1 MRSKYQVRHGFA
13 EAPLNITVVERKKL
27 MARAREAIDYEK
39 DSPRLRRLDRFLS
52 RLRDEGIRIDQR
64 RRTCG

>member
-13 EAPLNITVVERKKL
+13 EAPLNLTVVERKKL

-39 DSPRLRRLDRFLS
+39 DSPRLR
-52 RLRDEGIRIDQR
+52 
-64 RRTCG
+64 